1 MKVINK
7 IAVATAGLALM
18 SSSVFAQS
26 LADAK
31 KAIDAEQYQKA
42 KSMLKNL
49 TTTEA
54 SKDENFFYL
63 GWVYVLQDYTDS
75 AKAVFNK
82 GISVNAKSALNYAG
96 LAVVAHLDKDAGGE
110 SSNSAQAIANAGKG
124 NAKPYVYLGKGY
136 LLKTPV
142 SANDANAAIAILT
155 KGQAVNAKDPELF
168 VTLGNAYR
176 SQLKSN
182 DAYGAYS
189 TALSL
194 DPKSPLANVAE
205 GVLWSY
211 ANNFDD
217 ARKQYQAALAV
228 DPNFGPAYR
237 EWAETTLREA
247 HSDPKNAQA
256 KMTEAAG
263 YYTKY
268 INLTDNSLESQMR
281 YADFLISA
289 QDYKTLQTVATNLS
303 KSSGA
308 NLRVYRY
315 LAVADYENKDYAGGL
330 TAMNTWMTKADP
342 KRILP
347 IDYVYLGRLEIATG
361 KDSVGLLD
369 MKKAFAMDTTQIDM
383 LADIAKAYYGM
394 KKYEEAGDAYRVFTK
409 KGRGVTL
416 NDYFRE
422 GSAYYFAYDPKNPK
436 ADSLLTQADSA
447 FSYIVA
453 KTQPNPFAQALLY
466 RARINDLKE
475 TDHNN
480 IKGLAKPFYEQYIA
494 AVLTK
499 GTPADAS
506 GKKSLIEAYL
516 YLGRYYQFVAKDQA
530 KASENYAKAKEVDP
544 TNPDVVSALKTA
556 GK

>member
-49 TTTEA
+49 TVTES

-75 AKAVFNK
+75 AKAVFSK
-82 GISVNAKSALNYAG
+82 GISVNPKSALNYAG
-96 LAVVAHLDKDAGGE
+96 LAVVAHMDKDAGGE
-110 SSNSAQAIANAGKG
+110 SSNSAQAISNAGK
-124 NAKPYVYLGKGY
+124 NDKPYVYLGKGY
-136 LLKTPV
+136 LLKNPV
-142 SANDANAAIAILT
+142 SPADANAAIAVLQ
-155 KGQAVNAKDPELF
+155 KGQAINGKDPELLI
-168 VTLGNAYR
+168 TLGNAYR

-189 TALSL
+189 AALAL
-194 DPKSPLANVAE
+194 DPKSPLANVAQ
-205 GVLWSY
+205 GVLMSY
-211 ANNFDD
+211 ANNFEV
-217 ARKQYQAALAV
+217 AVQQYQAALAV

-247 HSDPKNAQA
+247 HNDPKNAQA

-289 QDYKTLQTVATNLS
+289 QDYKTLQTVAGNLS

-315 LAVADYENKDYAGGL
+315 LMVADYENKDYTGGI
-330 TAMNTWMTKADP
+330 AAANTWMTKADP

-361 KDSVGLLD
+361 KDSIGLND
-369 MKKAFAMDTTQIDM
+369 MKKAFSMDTTQVDM

-394 KKYEEAGDAYRVFTK
+394 KKYQEAGDAYRVFTK

-475 TDHNN
+475 PDHNN
-480 IKGLAKPFYEQYIA
+480 IKGLAKPFYEQYVA
-494 AVLTK
+494 AVSAK
-499 GTPADAS
+499 GMPTDAS

-516 YLGRYYQFVAKDQA
+516 YLGRYYQFIAKDPA

-544 TNPDVVSALKTA
+544 TNPDVVSALKSA